1 MGEVRGDQV
10 VARECYIAM
19 LEMDNYLQTMCI
31 KEQGMVAEL
40 VERLKKYSLMILG
53 LNEQPG

>member
-1 MGEVRGDQV
+1 M
-10 VARECYIAM
+10 ARECYIAM
-19 LEMDNYLQTMCI
+19 LEMDNHLQTMCI

>member
-1 MGEVRGDQV
+1 MGEVRGGQV
-10 VARECYIAM
+10 VACECYIAM
-19 LEMDNYLQTMCI
+19 LEMDNHLQTMCI